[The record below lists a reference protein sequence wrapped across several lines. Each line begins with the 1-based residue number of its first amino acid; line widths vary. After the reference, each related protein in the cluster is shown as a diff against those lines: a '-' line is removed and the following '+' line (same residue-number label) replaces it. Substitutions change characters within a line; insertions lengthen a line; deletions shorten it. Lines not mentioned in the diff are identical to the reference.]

1 MEEQAESTPASGTGA
16 SGTAGSSGGAAAAA
30 KAAGL
35 VSSPGKLAGT
45 GRGWRA
51 CSSQDLELFD
61 SISVTDRRLQELSM
75 RMALPGPHA
84 ILTEYLRRQCINEQ
98 SIVVEMSP
106 KTNQRSQFT
115 MSVKGEKVTVSC
127 RSKREGR
134 HLAAQALLQVCEVCG
149 QNFF

>member
-1 MEEQAESTPASGTGA
+1 MEEQAAEAAPGSASAGVA
-16 SGTAGSSGGAAAAA
+16 APGSSGGAAAAA

-35 VSSPGKLAGT
+35 VSGPGKLSGL
-45 GRGWRA
+45 GRGYKA

-61 SISVTDRRLQELSM
+61 SISVVDRRLQDLSM

-84 ILTEYLRRQCINEQ
+84 ILTEYLRRQCISEQ

-106 KTNQRSQFT
+106 KNNQRSQFS

-134 HLAAQALLQVCEVCG
+134 HLAAQALLQVRRDEVEL
-149 QNFF
+149 